1 MQTTP
6 ALPGS
11 KGPTPDSMGRPP
23 IQWTDPRI
31 QWAEQS
37 PAPTGGTFCM
47 GDAIDT
53 KTTCRGGVLLRPGKQ
68 PPPCPESKGPPPD
81 SKGLTP
87 ESMGRSPDSMG
98 RAEPCPYGV
107 TILHGRCHRHKNNP
121 VGAGFY
127 SAHANNPR
135 LALNPKDRPPNPKDR
150 PPIQWADPGFN
161 GQSRALPL
169 RGEHFAWVM

>member
-1 MQTTP
+1 MMAFFLT
-6 ALPGS
+6 
-11 KGPTPDSMGRPP
+11 
-23 IQWTDPRI
+23 
-31 QWAEQS
+31 
-37 PAPTGGTFCM
+37 
-47 GDAIDT
+47 
-53 KTTCRGGVLLRPGKQ
+53 
-68 PPPCPESKGPPPD
+68 PPCPESKGPTPD

-87 ESMGRSPDSMG
+87 DSMGRSPDSMG

-169 RGEHFAWVM
+169 RGEHFAWAMPSTQKQPVGAGFYSAHANNPCLALNPKD